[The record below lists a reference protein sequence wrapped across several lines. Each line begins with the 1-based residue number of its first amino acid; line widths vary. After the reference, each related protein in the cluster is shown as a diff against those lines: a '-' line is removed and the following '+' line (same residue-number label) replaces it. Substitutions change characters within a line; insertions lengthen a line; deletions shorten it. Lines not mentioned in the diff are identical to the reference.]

1 MAMMLRESDS
11 PRTFAS
17 KLAEYVQKP
26 AWPTPKFLKDQIRV
40 SRMPNGGRRLDF
52 AVRQGSPF
60 PLIYNITA
68 RASNERLFEE
78 LVDFD
83 HIGPFSTDDWVLEI
97 TNWTPEIVVL
107 RVGVEPLEI
116 QTDQVTIRL

>member
-60 PLIYNITA
+60 PLIYTITA
-68 RASNERLFEE
+68 CAENEGLFEE

-97 TNWTPEIVVL
+97 TDWTPEIVVL
-107 RVGVEPLEI
+107 KVGIEPFEF
-116 QTDQVTIRL
+116 QTDMVRVKV

>member
-40 SRMPNGGRRLDF
+40 SPMPNGGRRLDF

-60 PLIYNITA
+60 PLIYTITA
-68 RASNERLFEE
+68 CAENAGLFEE

-97 TNWTPEIVVL
+97 TDWTPEIVVL
-107 RVGVEPLEI
+107 KVGIEPFEF
-116 QTDQVTIRL
+116 QTDMVRVKV